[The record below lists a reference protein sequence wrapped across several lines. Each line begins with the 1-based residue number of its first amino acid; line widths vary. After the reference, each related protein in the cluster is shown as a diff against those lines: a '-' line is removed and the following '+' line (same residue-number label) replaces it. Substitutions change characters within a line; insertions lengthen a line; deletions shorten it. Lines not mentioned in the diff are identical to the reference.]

1 MCDSHQ
7 AHMCSKVPGTS
18 TLHAVLS
25 PSVSTHKSIHD
36 SFVQS
41 DLNHRISDAGSQW
54 LELPNITGLS
64 SRACVKNEPKHKAIG
79 F

>member
-25 PSVSTHKSIHD
+25 PSVSTHKSVHD

-41 DLNHRISDAGSQW
+41 DLHHRISDAGSQ
-54 LELPNITGLS
+54 
-64 SRACVKNEPKHKAIG
+64 
-79 F
+79 